1 MWVQKTSYMWKRLIL
16 EPCYIS
22 CETNKYLASI
32 MHDSAI
38 FYNKIID
45 VEAKSNN
52 EEKKTVPTKKIL
64 IKELLMK

>member
-1 MWVQKTSYMWKRLIL
+1 
-16 EPCYIS
+16 
-22 CETNKYLASI
+22 

-52 EEKKTVPTKKIL
+52 EEKKTVPTKKIQ

>member
-1 MWVQKTSYMWKRLIL
+1 
-16 EPCYIS
+16 
-22 CETNKYLASI
+22 

-52 EEKKTVPTKKIL
+52 EEKKNSSN
-64 IKELLMK
+64 KENSDKRTSNEVK